1 MFWWKLIKKRIVD
14 CNFSYNLMQPESSL
28 FIVQCIWSLI
38 LFFFFKLLV
47 CRFCKSIMFLQVKS
61 CLNKESYVTFSKA
74 LGMYKKTG
82 QLSQAVGVMAGL
94 FTENPQDYHLFRSM
108 FLFDLSFYLKYMY
121 TLVRSKSETYVFLL
135 YCLMHM

>member
-1 MFWWKLIKKRIVD
+1 
-14 CNFSYNLMQPESSL
+14 
-28 FIVQCIWSLI
+28 
-38 LFFFFKLLV
+38 
-47 CRFCKSIMFLQVKS
+47 MFLQVKS

-94 FTENPQDYHLFRSM
+94 FTEKFQDYHLFRSM
-108 FLFDLSFYLKYMY
+108 FLFDLSFYLKYMC